1 LPKGGCRGA
10 PMCAPRADTWVCPYG
25 TTVRLVSA
33 PAIGSFC
40 YLFESKLVVSAKT

>member
-10 PMCAPRADTWVCPYG
+10 HRGAPRADTWVCPYG
-25 TTVRLVSA
+25 MIVRLVSA

-40 YLFESKLVVSAKT
+40 YVFESKLVVSAKT